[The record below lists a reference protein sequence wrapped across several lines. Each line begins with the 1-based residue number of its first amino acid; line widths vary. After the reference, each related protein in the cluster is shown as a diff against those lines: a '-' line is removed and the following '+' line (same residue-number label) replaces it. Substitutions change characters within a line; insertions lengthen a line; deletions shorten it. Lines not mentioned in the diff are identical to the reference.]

1 MRVIY
6 GGSDVIY
13 GLFKELYGFSELFCG
28 LIEEIYE
35 FSPIF
40 NVVNDD
46 F

>member
-1 MRVIY
+1 MVFY

-13 GLFKELYGFSELFCG
+13 GLFKEFYGFLALFCG